1 MKRIENVY
9 PVYIFGRE
17 FFVTFDHFTNLGAA
31 VYNVEFIAIG
41 AASHLVKYKGVI
53 AANRE
58 DAAKKVFSDYNKVE
72 K

>member
-1 MKRIENVY
+1 MKRLDNVY

-17 FFVTFDHFTNLGAA
+17 VFVTFDHFTNQGAA
-31 VYNVEFIAIG
+31 VYTVEYLAV
-41 AASHLVKYKGVI
+41 SSSNNTYMVRYKGVI

-58 DAAKKVFSDYNKVE
+58 DAAKKVLQVE

>member
-1 MKRIENVY
+1 MKRMFNVY

-17 FFVTFDHFTNLGAA
+17 FFVTFDHYTNQGAA
-31 VYNVEFIAIG
+31 VYTVEFIAIG
-41 AASHLVKYKGVI
+41 AASHLVRYKGVI

-58 DAAKKVFSDYNKVE
+58 DAAKKALDNYNKVE